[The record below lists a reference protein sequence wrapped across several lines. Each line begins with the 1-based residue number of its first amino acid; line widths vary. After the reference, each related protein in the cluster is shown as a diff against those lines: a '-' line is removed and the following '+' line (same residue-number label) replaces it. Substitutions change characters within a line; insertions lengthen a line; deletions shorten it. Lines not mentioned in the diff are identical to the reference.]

1 MKNDVTGGMELKI
14 SSALKII
21 KESNGTIPVVFCAVA
36 HNSFQQICVEGCFDT
51 IDECTVI
58 QQQLFLLI

>member
-1 MKNDVTGGMELKI
+1 MTNDVTGGMELKI

-21 KESNGTIPVVFCAVA
+21 KESNRTIPVVFCAVA
-36 HNSFQQICVEGCFDT
+36 HNSFQEICVDGCFDM

-58 QQQLFLLI
+58 QQK

>member
-36 HNSFQQICVEGCFDT
+36 HNSFQQICVEGCFDK